1 MAYFIFI
8 KDADNLEGSLSKIA
22 EDQSDLNNLNLNQPS
37 YKIIEDSLE
46 NFNAFKYGTKLIKS
60 YNNNT
65 INYENRNIPYF
76 KDDTNLSGTVVF
88 QTAKENLK
96 MYINDFKLK
105 IQTFTKN
112 NQNHPLLNRWNNYY
126 SQLNSLNIDSITHP
140 LNTSLETYFN
150 NLGQPSYH
158 ILQIP

>member
-8 KDADNLEGSLSKIA
+8 KETDGIENSLSTIA
-22 EDQSDLNNLNLNQPS
+22 ENQSDLNNLNLNQQDH
-37 YKIIEDSLE
+37 KIIEDSQE
-46 NFNAFKYGTKLIKS
+46 NFNAFKYGIKLIKS

-65 INYENRNIPYF
+65 INYENRSIPYF

-88 QTAKENLK
+88 QTAKENLRL
-96 MYINDFKLK
+96 YINDFKTR
-105 IQTFTKN
+105 IQIFTKN
-112 NQNHPLLNRWNNYY
+112 NQNHPLFNRWNNYY
-126 SQLNSLNIDSITHP
+126 NQLNSLDINLISHP